1 MGSVKMVH
9 PVIRSIF
16 KKGSRT
22 YFYSSLFFPPEIRDD
37 VFRLYAF
44 VRKADDFVDSTPQQ
58 SSEFYAFKEKY
69 ENALDG
75 IPSGDIVID
84 EFTKISLRKN
94 FDSNWVEAFLW
105 SMESDLYINRY
116 DTEDALRVYLYGSAE
131 VVGLMMAK
139 IMDLPEEAYPS
150 ARALGRAMQYAN
162 FIRDISEDLE
172 LGRIYF
178 PMPELYERGLTGL
191 EYEQV
196 SEKPEAF
203 KDLIYTQLDRF
214 TEWQAEAEAG
224 FSFIPRRYRIPIK
237 TASEMYK
244 WTAKV
249 IRRNPMIVYD
259 VKVKPS
265 IPRIVSSISIN
276 SLASIR

>member
-22 YFYSSLFFPPEIRDD
+22 YFYSSLFFPPAIRDD

>member
-1 MGSVKMVH
+1 MVH
-9 PVIRSIF
+9 PIIRNIF
-16 KKGSRT
+16 KKGSKT

-58 SSEFYAFKEKY
+58 SLEFYAFKERY

-75 IPSGDIVID
+75 VPSGDVVID
-84 EFTKISLRKN
+84 DFTRLALRKN
-94 FDSNWVEAFLW
+94 FDSNWVESFLW

-162 FIRDISEDLE
+162 FIRDISEDVE

-178 PMPELYERGLTGL
+178 PMGELLERGLMGL
-191 EYEQV
+191 DYEQV
-196 SEKPEAF
+196 TEKPWAF
-203 KDLIYTQLDRF
+203 KDLILAQLDRF
-214 TEWQAEAEAG
+214 KEWQAEAEAG
-224 FSFIPRRYRIPIK
+224 FSYIPRRYRIPIK

-265 IPRIVSSISIN
+265 ISRIVSSVSIN
-276 SLASIR
+276 TLASIR

>member
-1 MGSVKMVH
+1 MVH

-22 YFYSSLFFPPEIRDD
+22 YFYSSLFFPPAIRDD

>member
-1 MGSVKMVH
+1 MVH
-9 PVIRSIF
+9 PVIRKIF
-16 KKGSRT
+16 KKGSKT

-58 SSEFYAFKEKY
+58 SLEFYAFKEKY

-75 IPSGDIVID
+75 VPSGDVVID
-84 EFTKISLRKN
+84 DFTRLALRKN
-94 FDSNWVEAFLW
+94 FDSNWVESFLW

-162 FIRDISEDLE
+162 FIRDISEDIE

-178 PMPELYERGLTGL
+178 PMPELYERGLSGL

-214 TEWQAEAEAG
+214 EEWQADAEAG
-224 FSFIPRRYRIPIK
+224 FRFIPRRYRVPIK

-276 SLASIR
+276 ALASIR

>member
-1 MGSVKMVH
+1 MVH

-139 IMDLPEEAYPS
+139 IMGLPEEAYPS